1 MVLLEVVR
9 MNLKVLF
16 ATRSNKKEF
25 VGTKAGQIRI
35 IPATFEEKIL
45 GARFRPIIKNK
56 LFFFGNF
63 ETVDNTSPTTWTST
77 GSPQPSA
84 QISAPTFQQMQDL
97 STFMQDK
104 LGYTTGPWEN
114 YDGVSKSFL
123 LKLIGTSITL
133 INFLFVMFI
142 TILLLTN

>member
-1 MVLLEVVR
+1 
-9 MNLKVLF
+9 
-16 ATRSNKKEF
+16 
-25 VGTKAGQIRI
+25 
-35 IPATFEEKIL
+35 L
-45 GARFRPIIKNK
+45 GARFGRQLLKQIV
-56 LFFFGNF
+56 FFGNF
-63 ETVDNTSPTTWTST
+63 ETVDNTSPATTWTST

-114 YDGVSKSFL
+114 YDAQRVSKSFL